1 VEIFKH
7 VSIDWLSKKWLFFGL
22 SWFLIA
28 LGVLGYIL
36 NKGLKFGIDFTG
48 GTVIYAKFSQK
59 TDPNRIRKALETDS
73 VSPPVIQAYGKDFQN
88 TVQIRMQTIFGGD
101 NIRAGRKKVL
111 DLLRKEF
118 DPEHINSTQIDF
130 NNVKFETGFEVLPR
144 HLISADPENL
154 KIQNKTSQEIDD
166 RYRSLAQL
174 LLDFRDKQQDGLVG
188 SLEDL
193 KSVPGASGSVI
204 ASLKQGFY
212 AGPVAVK
219 GMDSLGAVVGSD
231 LRRRAELAV
240 LASFAGMLIYIW
252 FRFKFIYGV
261 AAVVALLHDLAVTLG
276 LFALTQKEISLTVI
290 AALLTLVGY
299 SMNDTIVVFDRVR
312 ENLRLL
318 RKEPLLKILNL
329 SINQTL
335 SRTIMTS
342 GMTFLSVFALYV
354 FGGEVLHGFSFA
366 LTVGI
371 IIGTYSS
378 IGIAAPIVEWW
389 YRYTDQK
396 SKQKKSA

>member
-1 VEIFKH
+1 VEIFKK
-7 VSIDWLSKKWLFFGL
+7 VSIDWLGKKWLFFGL

-28 LGVLGYIL
+28 LGALGYVL

-48 GTVIYAKFSQK
+48 GTVIYAKFPHKPES
-59 TDPNRIRKALETDS
+59 DRIRKALATDS
-73 VSPPVIQAYGKDFQN
+73 ISTPVIQAYGKDYQN
-88 TVQIRMQTIFGGD
+88 KVQIRMQTIFGGD
-101 NIRAGRKKVL
+101 DIHASRKKAL
-111 DLLRKEF
+111 NLLRKEF
-118 DPEHINSTQIDF
+118 DPANLDTTQIDF
-130 NNVKFETGFEVLPR
+130 NNIKFETGFDVLPR
-144 HLISADPENL
+144 HLLSADPDNL
-154 KIQNKTSQEIDD
+154 KSQNKTSQDVDD
-166 RYRSLAQL
+166 YYRGLAQRL
-174 LLDFRDKQQDGLVG
+174 MDFRDNEQHDGFVG
-188 SLEDL
+188 SLDDL
-193 KSVPGASGSVI
+193 KSVSGVSSPVI

-212 AGPVAVK
+212 AGPVAVQS
-219 GMDSLGAVVGSD
+219 MDSIGAIVGSD

-261 AAVVALLHDLAVTLG
+261 AAVVALIHDIAVTLG

-378 IGIAAPIVEWW
+378 IGIASPIVEWW
-389 YRYTDQK
+389 YRSVDQK
-396 SKQKKSA
+396 SKQKVA